1 MTVEDLKTPS
11 WNCVHFLSPDK
22 AAPLRGAALPGIV
35 QASIDGAQIEED
47 RQLFALLAEALGF
60 PEHFGHNWDALD
72 DALRDLSWV
81 PGTGYLL
88 FVDHATRLWDRG
100 HRSAGA
106 LVESWLT
113 AAEEWSGEG
122 IPFHLVFVW

>member
-11 WNCVHFLSPDK
+11 WNCLHFLSAEA
-22 AAPLRGAALPGIV
+22 AAPLRAGLPGMV
-35 QASIDGAQIEED
+35 VASIDGAHVEGD
-47 RQLFALLAEALGF
+47 RQLFALLGEALGF
-60 PEHFGHNWDALD
+60 PESFGDNWDALD

-81 PGTGYLL
+81 PGTGYVR
-88 FVDHATRLWDRG
+88 FWDRA
-100 HRSAGA
+100 HKAAGG

-113 AAEEWSGEG
+113 AAQEWSREG